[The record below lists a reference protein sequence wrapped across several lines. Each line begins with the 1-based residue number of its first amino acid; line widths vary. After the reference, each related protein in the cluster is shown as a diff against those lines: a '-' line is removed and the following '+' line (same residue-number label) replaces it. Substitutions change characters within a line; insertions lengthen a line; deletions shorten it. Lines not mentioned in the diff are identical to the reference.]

1 MMTYLKPKIEDESKR
16 LEEKYD
22 QEMTDFKQRLCDY
35 YKEKIIARAKALAK
49 EKK

>member
-49 EKK
+49 ENK